1 MQRNSAK
8 SRKSPKEINY
18 TENIAADCKGGCQK
32 FKFKEINQ
40 MPKTIQNQMQQ
51 SQKGSKS

>member
-51 SQKGSKS
+51 SQKGSMS